1 MDTKLNK
8 KSKRHCRKARAFT
21 LTEVVVA
28 SGLLVVAMIPIL
40 RGLTAAHFGAR
51 IIEKKTTSLSL
62 AQTKLDDIKVRSV
75 YDYDGTITEI
85 NTDMGNSYLYSVTV
99 SAIAA
104 NLKKVTLNVGHDDNG
119 NSVLAADEI
128 AVTLETLIAKRW

>member
-1 MDTKLNK
+1 MGKELNK
-8 KSKRHCRKARAFT
+8 KYRKKARAFT

-51 IIEKKTTSLSL
+51 IIEKKTTALSF
-62 AQTKLDDIKVRSV
+62 AQTKLDEIKVRSV
-75 YDYDGTITEI
+75 YDYAGTITEV
-85 NTDMGNSYLYSVTV
+85 NTDMGNSYLCSVTV
-99 SAIAA
+99 SAIGA
-104 NLKKVTLNVGHDDNG
+104 NLKNITVDVGHDGNG

-128 AVTLETLIAKRW
+128 AVTLDTLIAKRW